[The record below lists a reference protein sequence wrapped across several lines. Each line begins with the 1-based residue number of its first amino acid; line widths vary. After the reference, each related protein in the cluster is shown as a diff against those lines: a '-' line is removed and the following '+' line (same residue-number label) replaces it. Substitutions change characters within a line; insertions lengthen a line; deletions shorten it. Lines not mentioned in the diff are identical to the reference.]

1 MNYCIHNK
9 ENSGFSLLEVMVCLL
24 ILLPIMGAA
33 VQFFS
38 VGINQHTTEQ
48 SSIDMNQEARS
59 GFEMMIAELAQ
70 AGSHDATGAASAVTT
85 GTIAVPST
93 TPQPLTVSS
102 TAGITA
108 GDYIFVDS
116 GASQEYVEV
125 TAVSSTAVTA
135 EFRTQHS
142 IVGVPVRLFA
152 LPYTGGV
159 ITAANPGRNTAIAV
173 NAIKFFGDIN
183 GDGNL
188 SYGEYAYHVNNDG
201 TAQITRSMT
210 PLTQGAKNA
219 AQPIISR
226 IKPGSVQFILYT
238 DNQQIVT
245 SIDIQMTVEDTV
257 MTGNKRQEVTL
268 SSRVVIP
275 SAIAASALFNQ
286 NQIYGGV
293 NMIPPTPS
301 QVIAWAR

>member
-1 MNYCIHNK
+1 
-9 ENSGFSLLEVMVCLL
+9 
-24 ILLPIMGAA
+24 
-33 VQFFS
+33 
-38 VGINQHTTEQ
+38 
-48 SSIDMNQEARS
+48 
-59 GFEMMIAELAQ
+59 
-70 AGSHDATGAASAVTT
+70 
-85 GTIAVPST
+85 
-93 TPQPLTVSS
+93 
-102 TAGITA
+102 
-108 GDYIFVDS
+108 
-116 GASQEYVEV
+116 
-125 TAVSSTAVTA
+125 
-135 EFRTQHS
+135 
-142 IVGVPVRLFA
+142 
-152 LPYTGGV
+152 
-159 ITAANPGRNTAIAV
+159 
-173 NAIKFFGDIN
+173 
-183 GDGNL
+183 
-188 SYGEYAYHVNNDG
+188 
-201 TAQITRSMT
+201 MT